1 MQYFFADVQCYG
13 AIRGQLELME
23 PMEKLFTFLKE
34 KIPEIDREIE
44 EPIRN
49 LMNKFEL
56 VPKHEYEAH
65 IDILKS
71 LENQVA
77 ELENRVKVIED
88 KS

>member
-1 MQYFFADVQCYG
+1 
-13 AIRGQLELME
+13 ME
-23 PMEKLFTFLKE
+23 PIEKMFTFLKE

-49 LMNKFEL
+49 LMNKFAL

-65 IDILKS
+65 MDILKS

-77 ELENRVKVIED
+77 ELENRVKVIEG

>member
-13 AIRGQLELME
+13 TISGQLELME
-23 PMEKLFTFLKE
+23 PIEKMFTFLKE

-65 IDILKS
+65 MDILKS

-77 ELENRVKVIED
+77 ELENRVKIIEG

>member
-13 AIRGQLELME
+13 TIRGRLELME
-23 PMEKLFTFLKE
+23 PIEKMFTFLKE

-65 IDILKS
+65 MDILKS

>member
-13 AIRGQLELME
+13 TIRGRLKLME
-23 PMEKLFTFLKE
+23 PIEKIFTFLKE

-65 IDILKS
+65 MDILKS

-77 ELENRVKVIED
+77 ELENRVKVIEG

>member
-1 MQYFFADVQCYG
+1 
-13 AIRGQLELME
+13 ME
-23 PMEKLFTFLKE
+23 PIEKMFAFLKD

-65 IDILKS
+65 MDILKS

>member
-1 MQYFFADVQCYG
+1 MQYFFADVQSYG
-13 AIRGQLELME
+13 TIRGQLNLME
-23 PMEKLFTFLKE
+23 PIEKMFTFLKE

-65 IDILKS
+65 MDILKS